1 LSIYNRDGYKY
12 EFYVEA
18 DLYDI
23 GLDEDA
29 YIEISSRRLKSERTM
44 NQQIKAHFAEGLK
57 MIKTNI
63 DEYCRNR
70 DKQMLDRFDKTYDEL
85 SEEELEILEG
95 ESTVNF
101 MLETDE
107 GFRQWFYEE

>member
-1 LSIYNRDGYKY
+1 MIDKRYYISGEEEFLNMIFDNDKDRDWFKENFTPKEVTYKGLNETLDYIKYDSDFSQNAFIELSIYNRDGYKY

-44 NQQIKAHFAEGLK
+44 NNK
-57 MIKTNI
+57 
-63 DEYCRNR
+63 
-70 DKQMLDRFDKTYDEL
+70 
-85 SEEELEILEG
+85 
-95 ESTVNF
+95 
-101 MLETDE
+101 
-107 GFRQWFYEE
+107 